1 MTTENTVKTVFL
13 LVALTALMVF
23 VGRLIGGTG
32 GMAFAFALALVMN
45 FVAYWFSDKMALA
58 MAGAKEVSESEAPE
72 LHRLVEQLASYA
84 RLPKPRVHII
94 DNPSPNAFA
103 TGRDPQHAAVAVTT
117 GIVNLLSTKELAGV
131 LSHELA
137 HIKNRD
143 TLIATIVA
151 TMAGAIMIMADM
163 ARWAMIFGGS
173 RGEDEEEGGGAGG
186 LVGGLLMI
194 ILAPIAAMLIQLAIS
209 RAREYGADAAGAR
222 ISGQPLALAGALEK
236 LEMGV
241 SMRPMA
247 VNTAAA
253 HLFIVN
259 PLTGGGLMGL
269 FSTHP
274 PIADRA
280 ARLREMALRPS
291 AYGIM
296 G

>member
-1 MTTENTVKTVFL
+1 MTTNNTVKTVFL

-32 GMAFAFALALVMN
+32 GMTFAFALALVMN

-58 MAGAKEVSESEAPE
+58 MAGAKEVAESEAPE

-117 GIVNLLSTKELAGV
+117 GILNLLGPKELAGV

-151 TMAGAIMIMADM
+151 AMAGAIMIMADM

-173 RGEDEEEGGGAGG
+173 RGEDEEEGGAAG

-209 RAREYGADAAGAR
+209 RAREYGADATGAR
-222 ISGQPLALAGALEK
+222 ISSQPLALASALEK